1 MKRSFL
7 QRRFWT
13 FQSACDSEKGMA
25 FNSADLA
32 EEELLELNRQIVEKL
47 CEGNGVLQSNTPR
60 SWFALCD
67 LFFALINDTSDGR
80 DARADSQLCVSGQLL
95 ASSSLR
101 QAGHLFF
108 WARAARARRI
118 SQAA

>member
-1 MKRSFL
+1 
-7 QRRFWT
+7 
-13 FQSACDSEKGMA
+13 MA

-80 DARADSQLCVSGQLL
+80 DARADSQLRVSGQLL

-101 QAGHLFF
+101 QTGHPCWFSCDR
-108 WARAARARRI
+108 RAITAL
-118 SQAA
+118 S

>member
-1 MKRSFL
+1 MKKSFL

-13 FQSACDSEKGMA
+13 FQSACDSETGMA

-47 CEGNGVLQSNTPR
+47 CVWLPLRSVRQDTHVGSPATVERSPRYREG
-60 SWFALCD
+60 
-67 LFFALINDTSDGR
+67 
-80 DARADSQLCVSGQLL
+80 SGSKGATW
-95 ASSSLR
+95 ASS
-101 QAGHLFF
+101 QPIF
-108 WARAARARRI
+108 WAQAAQARRI